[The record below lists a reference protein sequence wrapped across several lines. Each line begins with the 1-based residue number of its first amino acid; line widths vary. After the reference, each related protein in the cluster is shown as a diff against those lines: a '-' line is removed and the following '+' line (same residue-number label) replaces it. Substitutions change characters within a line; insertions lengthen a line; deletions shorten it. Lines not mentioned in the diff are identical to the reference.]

1 MSSDAVL
8 TGRGG
13 IGRDMYEFP
22 IWVWAAFPVFS
33 LCFALGIVWLIG
45 VQRPA
50 NSMFA
55 KTAPPMSSGAVHF
68 LFDQDS
74 LTDHDLPPD
83 SAPFKA
89 GDWCEMR
96 NWLLFRFSGLPDTT
110 DALPNGPSV
119 FPAAG
124 DPADPAQLVCTKT
137 GDATRVVLQDPKTLD
152 ALERHERL
160 RLRSEGRNWGACL
173 DNATCGVV
181 MTARDGQILWTN
193 STFDALKINVPS
205 NAIPDVSALPD
216 DGTPTTERRCIDNGQ
231 SSTWLETRSVP
242 VKAGTIHYV
251 ADVTKVVTAENLRRE
266 FVQTLTK
273 TFANL
278 TTGLA
283 IFNRD
288 KQLAL
293 FNPALVDLTGLGP
306 DFLSG
311 RPNLMGFF
319 DNLRDNHVLPEPRN
333 YGDWRTQILQMIE
346 TATDGLYRET
356 WTLPSGLTYRV
367 TGRPHPDGAVAFLF
381 EDVSDEISLTRHF
394 RSQVDVRQ
402 AVLDNLS
409 EAVVVL
415 SPAKTVLLCNS
426 TCSDFLNIDPDSS
439 FAEMSLNDLTQVC
452 NARLP
457 KPEFWAGVAQA
468 LDDRRLANPIAEH
481 LLDTENRWYHCRAA
495 PLPGGAAM
503 LTIAP
508 ASAKADA
515 THTHAIA
522 GD

>member
-1 MSSDAVL
+1 
-8 TGRGG
+8 
-13 IGRDMYEFP
+13 MYDFP
-22 IWVWAAFPVFS
+22 IWVWAAFPVLS
-33 LCFALGIVWLIG
+33 LCFALAIVWLIG
-45 VQRPA
+45 AQRPA
-50 NSMFA
+50 ASVFSQVGQ
-55 KTAPPMSSGAVHF
+55 TISSGAIHF

-83 SAPFKA
+83 SSPFKT
-89 GDWCEMR
+89 GEWREMR
-96 NWLLFRFSGLPDTT
+96 NWLQFRFSGLPDTT

-119 FPAAG
+119 FPADD
-124 DPADPAQLVCTKT
+124 DPGDPAQLVCTKT
-137 GDATRVVLQDPKTLD
+137 DDTTRVVLQDPKTLD
-152 ALERHERL
+152 AIERHEHL
-160 RLRSEGRNWGACL
+160 RLLSEGRNWGACL
-173 DNATCGVV
+173 ENATCGVV
-181 MTARDGQILWTN
+181 MTDREGQILWTN
-193 STFDALKINVPS
+193 SAFDALKITAPG
-205 NAIPDVSALPD
+205 NAIPNVQSLPD
-216 DGTPTTERRCIDNGQ
+216 DGTPKTERRCIDDR
-231 SSTWLETRSVP
+231 TTIKWLETRSVP
-242 VKAGTIHYV
+242 VEAGTIHYV

-306 DFLSG
+306 EFLSAQ
-311 RPNLMGFF
+311 PNLMEFF

-333 YGDWRTQILQMIE
+333 YGDWRTQILQIIE
-346 TATDGLYRET
+346 TASDGLYRET

-381 EDVSDEISLTRHF
+381 EDISDEISVTRRF

-415 SPAKTVLLCNS
+415 SSAKTVLLCNS
-426 TCSDFLNIDPDSS
+426 TCSKLLSIDPDSS
-439 FAEMSLNDLTQVC
+439 FAEMTLNDLTKIC
-452 NARLP
+452 NDRLP
-457 KPEFWAGVAQA
+457 NPKFWAEVAQG
-468 LDDRRLANPIAEH
+468 LDGRRLANPIDAQ
-481 LLDTENRWYHCRAA
+481 LFDTRNTCYHCRAA

-503 LTIAP
+503 LTISPVA
-508 ASAKADA
+508 ATADA
-515 THTHAIA
+515 THTHMLAS
-522 GD
+522 D